1 MAAHCVPI
9 ARGPARRRYIAY
21 GVAPPPPPRSRAES
35 LPSPPLTHFKSPCR
49 APQTTLPKS
58 AAVNL
63 LDDDALEESIP
74 EVSKATQNRSRSW
87 GADEDELVRT
97 LVRDHGLRKWAFI
110 ASCLRTKT
118 QKQVYARWRDYLQ
131 PGLTTKPWTK
141 EEQKRL
147 LELQAQIGNQ
157 WAELAKLMP
166 GRSPNAI
173 KNRFHATKRKLERHN
188 RRLASGGGHGAAAAA
203 SAAAA
208 ADALWE
214 DEEMEEEVDDAV
226 GEVGAAAGGDT
237 EDDGGGGG
245 AVAAGPGGGGDDAPG

>member
-1 MAAHCVPI
+1 MPKP
-9 ARGPARRRYIAY
+9 PA
-21 GVAPPPPPRSRAES
+21 
-35 LPSPPLTHFKSPCR
+35 
-49 APQTTLPKS
+49 

-63 LDDDALEESIP
+63 LDDDALDDSIP

-87 GADEDELVRT
+87 GPEEDELVRT

-188 RRLASGGGHGAAAAA
+188 RRLASGHGAASAAA
-203 SAAAA
+203 NAAAA

-214 DEEMEEEVDDAV
+214 DEEMEEEGDEGADGA
-226 GEVGAAAGGDT
+226 GEGGGEEGGAAGGGAADGGG
-237 EDDGGGGG
+237 DAGGGGG
-245 AVAAGPGGGGDDAPG
+245 GGGGDDG